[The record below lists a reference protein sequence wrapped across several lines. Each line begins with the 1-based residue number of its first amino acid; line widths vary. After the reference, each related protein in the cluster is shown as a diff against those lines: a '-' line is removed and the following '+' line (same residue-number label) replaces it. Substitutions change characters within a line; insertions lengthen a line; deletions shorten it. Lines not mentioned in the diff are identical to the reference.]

1 MGTLALYLPSLSL
14 QKQDKAIPSF
24 LSEHLQ
30 QLDPEDAEGRDM
42 LKRVAASLYGG
53 GSDTVVS
60 ANSSFFLLMSLHPE
74 VQRKAQE
81 EIDRVVGHDRLPNA
95 QDRKDLPYVEAIMR
109 EIARFNTVV
118 PLCETQWARGSAWFT
133 YLCSRYPPSPQG
145 RRCLRRCAPFGSC
158 YEIPR
163 H

>member
-1 MGTLALYLPSLSL
+1 
-14 QKQDKAIPSF
+14 
-24 LSEHLQ
+24 
-30 QLDPEDAEGRDM
+30 M

-53 GSDTVVS
+53 GTDTVVS

-95 QDRKDLPYVEAIMR
+95 QDRKDLPYADAIMR
-109 EIARFNTVV
+109 EVARLNTVV
-118 PLCETQWARGSAWFT
+118 PLCETQCEVLFSLLTCALGIPHRLREDDVYEGGLLSAVVT
-133 YLCSRYPPSPQG
+133 K
-145 RRCLRRCAPFGSC
+145 
-158 YEIPR
+158 